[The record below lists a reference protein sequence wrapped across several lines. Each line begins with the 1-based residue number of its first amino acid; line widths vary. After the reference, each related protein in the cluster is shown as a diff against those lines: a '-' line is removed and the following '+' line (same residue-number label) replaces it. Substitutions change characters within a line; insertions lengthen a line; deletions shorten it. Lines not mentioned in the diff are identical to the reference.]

1 MRPPTIPLCCPKC
14 EALLGLRSDAL
25 AWNPNPTIEGEVLD
39 AAREFA
45 LACKGT
51 LNESRYGADAHDFAW
66 SRLKDACSDLLDL
79 DLTTDNQVSVRREIA
94 DWLMTLSADE
104 SLVFGVVAL
113 RGLLKLT
120 PLASLTRLTDA
131 YEAATN
137 MVTDY
142 RAKVDQMNYRAERDE
157 WIQANGSTR
166 LQLIL
171 WEGLVD
177 GSDAAYRDERL
188 MRERPGWCWI
198 DYRGSALGKLSPPR
212 NPPLSAFAV
221 LSEARK
227 SDPAATLAFAT
238 KIPSEDPALS
248 RRYVARGMFLGRM
261 AVFPDLRPRR

>member
-45 LACKGT
+45 LAWEDT
-51 LNESRYGADAHDFAW
+51 LDAGLRGGEYERALA
-66 SRLKDACSDLLDL
+66 RLKDACSDLLDL
-79 DLTTDNQVSVRREIA
+79 DCHTDNQVSVRREIA
-94 DWLMTLSADE
+94 DWLMTLSAGE
-104 SLVFGVVAL
+104 SLVFGVIAL
-113 RGLLKLT
+113 RGLLKKT
-120 PLASLTRLTDA
+120 PPASFTSLRDA

-137 MVTDY
+137 MVADY
-142 RAKVDQMNYRAERDE
+142 RAKVDQMNYRNERDD
-157 WIQANGSTR
+157 WIQANGPQR
-166 LQLIL
+166 LRLIL
-171 WEGLVD
+171 AEGLVD

-188 MRERPGWCWI
+188 KRERPGWCWI

-261 AVFPDLRPRR
+261 AVYPDLRPRR

>member
-45 LACKGT
+45 LAWEDT
-51 LNESRYGADAHDFAW
+51 LDAGLRGGEYERALA
-66 SRLKDACSDLLDL
+66 RLKDACSDLLDL
-79 DLTTDNQVSVRREIA
+79 DLNAEYQSSLRQEIS
-94 DWLMTLSADE
+94 DWLPTLSAAE

-113 RGLLKLT
+113 RGVLKLS
-120 PLASLTRLTDA
+120 PPASLTRLADT
-131 YEAATN
+131 YETATN
-137 MVTDY
+137 MVADY
-142 RAKVDQMNYRAERDE
+142 RAKVDQMNYRAERDD
-157 WIQANGSTR
+157 WIQANGPQR
-166 LQLIL
+166 LRLIL
-171 WEGLVD
+171 AEGLVD

-188 MRERPGWCWI
+188 KRERPGWCWI

-261 AVFPDLRPRR
+261 AVYPDLRPRR